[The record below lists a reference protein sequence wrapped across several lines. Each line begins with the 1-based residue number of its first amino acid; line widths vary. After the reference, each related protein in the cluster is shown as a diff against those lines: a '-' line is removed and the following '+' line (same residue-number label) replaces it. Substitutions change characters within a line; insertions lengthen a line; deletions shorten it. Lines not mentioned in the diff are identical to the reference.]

1 MPLSIRISQVCLV
14 YHLRRAARIASRALD
29 LAIADSG
36 LNASQF
42 TVLVALRAAELG
54 SEQAVTLGALA
65 RRLAMDRSTLQR
77 NLSPLKTAGLINVDQ
92 RRGRRG
98 STVVATDRARDLL
111 AAAMPQWQASQET
124 LVGRLGESEAGRV
137 LAALGRLEP

>member
-1 MPLSIRISQVCLV
+1 MRISKVCLV

-29 LAIADSG
+29 LAIAESG

-54 SEQAVTLGALA
+54 SEQGVTLGALA

-77 NLSPLKTAGLINVDQ
+77 NLSPLKRAGLIGGDR

-98 STVVATDRARDLL
+98 TTVVATGRARDLL
-111 AAAMPQWQASQET
+111 TAAMPQWQASQET